1 MDINP
6 CSDLYL
12 HRMSYLHSF
21 GLSWTPCLC
30 VCIYIYVCIYIF
42 VYMCLSTYTNTHT
55 HTYTYS
61 CTFTVSFTFTF
72 TYTNFKYINI
82 CIYKYTYTY
91 KCIHV
96 CIYIH
101 IHTHTS
107 YIQHTYIHTYI
118 HAYIHIYIY
127 MHTCIYIVACI
138 FYEGANQWP
147 SALPGSLSSGQLGV
161 QLPRAHMEQTY
172 WSSRAVCW
180 RVFNHERR
188 ASGLGLRRATKRDT
202 VSEWPT

>member
-1 MDINP
+1 MKSDWGPSRPDMQPKRLQVYYTTFGGFGGHIYTRLNGGMDINP

-30 VCIYIYVCIYIF
+30 VYIYMYVYISLCIC
-42 VYMCLSTYTNTHT
+42 VYLHTQT

-82 CIYKYTYTY
+82 CIYKHTYTY

-127 MHTCIYIVACI
+127 
-138 FYEGANQWP
+138 
-147 SALPGSLSSGQLGV
+147 
-161 QLPRAHMEQTY
+161 AHMY
-172 WSSRAVCW
+172 LHSCMYILWGCKPMAISPARFS
-180 RVFNHERR
+180 
-188 ASGLGLRRATKRDT
+188 
-202 VSEWPT
+202 